1 MLLSNH
7 PEKRRRRCAAISVE
21 TVQEGD
27 FALCETC
34 LPERPPRC
42 QGLRSNMR
50 PNGQS
55 RRSYATASTGSSHSL
70 LIAEGSPAGTMNAR
84 CENASPGAAPC
95 QCLVSAGM
103 HTARLEPL
111 RLLPVDLVIATS
123 AYCDEHLRAT
133 MMDMP
138 MIAASRLEG
147 YVVDGDFRGIKHRRQ
162 ITLSNEILC
171 ETVIRIAHRK
181 CTWIVHTPYSTPMQ
195 KECPMSVRHVL
206 P

>member
-1 MLLSNH
+1 MSGITVEH
-7 PEKRRRRCAAISVE
+7 AAKRSVE
-21 TVQEGD
+21 TLVCHGVDRFEPLVAHGGRVTGGHHE
-27 FALCETC
+27 CEVR
-34 LPERPPRC
+34 ERLTRSGAVPVLGIGRNAH
-42 QGLRSNMR
+42 GL
-50 PNGQS
+50 
-55 RRSYATASTGSSHSL
+55 T
-70 LIAEGSPAGTMNAR
+70 
-84 CENASPGAAPC
+84 
-95 QCLVSAGM
+95 
-103 HTARLEPL
+103 RLELL

-181 CTWIVHTPYSTPMQ
+181 CTWIVHTTYSTPMQ

>member
-1 MLLSNH
+1 MISPCAKHAFPNGLHDVRDYGRTCGQTVSRDARM
-7 PEKRRRRCAAISVE
+7 PRRRPVRATRCSWRK
-21 TVQEGD
+21 G
-27 FALCETC
+27 
-34 LPERPPRC
+34 
-42 QGLRSNMR
+42 
-50 PNGQS
+50 
-55 RRSYATASTGSSHSL
+55 H
-70 LIAEGSPAGTMNAR
+70 
-84 CENASPGAAPC
+84 
-95 QCLVSAGM
+95 
-103 HTARLEPL
+103 

-171 ETVIRIAHRK
+171 ETIIRIAHRK

-195 KECPMSVRHVL
+195 KEYPMSVRHVL